1 MKRYYD
7 NSLRDHLKH
16 SVSMRRVLEM
26 LNMEPP
32 NRDGKIRSIVNT
44 ADKTPS
50 LHIYED
56 HWYDFSTG
64 QYGDQ
69 IEFIKIVKECSYG
82 EALQILSGERNP
94 GKFRRRKVDTQV
106 SKIEDL
112 TQQFESE
119 PEGSELAIQRAA
131 GFVAAKWEYLT
142 VEDIIEFGVKVSET
156 ELWIPHRDKEG
167 VVRGIKIRDITS
179 GAKYAVTG
187 SRFTN
192 QLYRIDT
199 HSQAHIALLA
209 EGESDLWCLVKW
221 LNHSPYKSLVQGFA
235 LPSGAAAWNDEFKK
249 ELLDFDTVILMLDD
263 DQAGTAASEKII
275 NELGHERTGKLIA
288 PGGRVAEA
296 IDDADQWLGKV
307 LDWCLHQ
314 FVGVRSINDH

>member
-112 TQQFESE
+112 TQQFKSE

-209 EGESDLWCLVKW
+209 EGES
-221 LNHSPYKSLVQGFA
+221 
-235 LPSGAAAWNDEFKK
+235 
-249 ELLDFDTVILMLDD
+249 
-263 DQAGTAASEKII
+263 
-275 NELGHERTGKLIA
+275 
-288 PGGRVAEA
+288 
-296 IDDADQWLGKV
+296 
-307 LDWCLHQ
+307 
-314 FVGVRSINDH
+314 